1 MEHMRLHLHHTT
13 LLRWKDRCS
22 LSTIFFKYRV
32 SILVGTLLA
41 AIGTPWFLFMEFQH
55 GMVSDFGMRA
65 TFFGL
70 SLLVLGMA
78 ITFVLSRNLTQ
89 PQYDVTTERE
99 LEQQFQQRTAQL
111 EEANRKL
118 ELRLQSNTQKR
129 SVAEKERT
137 DALVALHNTEK
148 QLIQSQKLE
157 VVGRLAGG
165 IAHDFNNLLT
175 VILGYSEIANRNLT
189 AGDPLRHNLEEIT
202 NASKRAA
209 SLTRQLLA
217 FSRKQVMQPR
227 VFDLNTVISELEKM
241 LRRMIG
247 EDVEVHVSRQPNL
260 GRIKADPVQLEQ
272 VIMNLVV
279 NARDAMPRGG
289 TLSIETSNVYLDE
302 SYAREHVPVVA
313 GDYVM
318 LAISDTGCGMD
329 DETRQHIFEPFFT
342 TKEVGKGT
350 GLGLSMVYGI
360 VRQSGGTIWVYSE
373 AGRGTTFKIYF
384 PMVPAD
390 VKDYQHASQPLDPL
404 KGTETIL
411 LVEDADLVRTLTRR
425 VLENAGYRVLEA
437 ASAEAAIKLC
447 ESIHDEKIDLLL
459 TDVVMPGMNADD
471 MCRTLLAKQPGL
483 PVLYMSGYTDDAIVQ
498 RGMLEAGV
506 NFLEKPFSPT
516 SLALRV
522 REVLDHRPSAMQ
534 RQESASP

>member
-1 MEHMRLHLHHTT
+1 MEHVRLELQHTT
-13 LLRWKDRCS
+13 LLRWKERWS
-22 LSTIFFKYRV
+22 LSTVLFKYR
-32 SILVGTLLA
+32 LPLLA
-41 AIGTPWFLFMEFQH
+41 GTILATIGTPWILLIGFQDEILSSF
-55 GMVSDFGMRA
+55 VTRA
-65 TFFGL
+65 IFIGL
-70 SLLVLGMA
+70 SLLVMGMA
-78 ITFVLSRNLTQ
+78 VTFVLSRNTQ
-89 PQYDVTTERE
+89 PQYDITAQRK
-99 LEQQFQQRTAQL
+99 LEEQVQQRTAQL

-118 ELRLQSNTQKR
+118 ELRLRSNAQKR

-137 DALVALHNTEK
+137 DALVALHSTEK

-157 VVGRLAGG
+157 AVGRLAGG
-165 IAHDFNNLLT
+165 VAHDFNNLLT
-175 VILGYSEIANRNLT
+175 VILGYSEIANRNLS
-189 AGDPLRHNLEEIT
+189 AGDPLRHNLKEIT

-227 VFDLNTVISELEKM
+227 VFDLNAVITDLEKM

-289 TLSIETSNVYLDE
+289 NLSIETSNVYLDE
-302 SYAREHVPVVA
+302 SYAREHVPVIA

-318 LAISDTGCGMD
+318 LAISDSGCGMD

-360 VRQSGGTIWVYSE
+360 VTQSGGTIWVYSE

-384 PMVPAD
+384 PRVAAD
-390 VKDYQHASQPLDPL
+390 VKEHPHASQPVDAL

-425 VLENAGYRVLEA
+425 VLENAGYHVLEA

-447 ESIHDEKIDLLL
+447 ESIKDGDKIGLLL
-459 TDVVMPGMNADD
+459 TDVVMPGMNVDD
-471 MCRTLLAKQPGL
+471 MSKILLAKQPEMRI
-483 PVLYMSGYTDDAIVQ
+483 LYMSGYTDDAIVQ
-498 RGMLEAGV
+498 RGVLEAAV
-506 NFLEKPFSPT
+506 NFLEKPFSPA
-516 SLALRV
+516 SLTLKV
-522 REVLDHRPSAMQ
+522 REVLDHRAPVMQ
-534 RQESASP
+534 

>member
-1 MEHMRLHLHHTT
+1 MEHIRLELQHTT
-13 LLRWKDRCS
+13 LLRWKDRWS
-22 LSTIFFKYRV
+22 LSTIFFKYRL
-32 SILVGTLLA
+32 SLLVGTILA
-41 AIGTPWFLFMEFQH
+41 AIGTPWFLLIEFQNE
-55 GMVSDFGMRA
+55 MVSGFVMRA

-70 SLLVLGMA
+70 SLLVMGMA
-78 ITFVLSRNLTQ
+78 VTFVLSRNVTQ
-89 PQYDVTTERE
+89 PQYDLTTQRE
-99 LEQQFQQRTAQL
+99 LKQQVQQRTAQL

-129 SVAEKERT
+129 SVAEKECT
-137 DALVALHNTEK
+137 DALVALHNTQK

-157 VVGRLAGG
+157 AVGRLAGG
-165 IAHDFNNLLT
+165 VSHDFNNLLT
-175 VILGYSEIANRNLT
+175 VILGYSEIANRNLS

-202 NASKRAA
+202 KASKRAA

-217 FSRKQVMQPR
+217 FSRKQVMQPK
-227 VFDLNTVISELEKM
+227 VFDLNTVISDLEKM

-247 EDVEVHVSRQPNL
+247 EDVEVHVSQQPNL

-289 TLSIETSNVYLDE
+289 NLSIETSNVYLDE
-302 SYAREHVPVVA
+302 SYAREHMPMVA

-318 LAISDTGCGMD
+318 LTISDTGSGMD
-329 DETRQHIFEPFFT
+329 EETRQHIFEPFFT

-373 AGRGTTFKIYF
+373 AGQGTTFKIYF
-384 PMVPAD
+384 PRVSAED
-390 VKDYQHASQPLDPL
+390 VKDYRHASQPLDAL

-411 LVEDADLVRTLTRR
+411 LVEDADPVRTLTRR

-447 ESIHDEKIDLLL
+447 ESIHGEKIGLLL
-459 TDVVMPGMNADD
+459 TDVVMPGMNVDD
-471 MCRTLLAKQPGL
+471 MSKILLAKQPGM

-498 RGMLEAGV
+498 RGVFEAGI
-506 NFLEKPFSPT
+506 NFLEKPFSPA
-516 SLALRV
+516 SLALKV
-522 REVLDHRPSAMQ
+522 REVLDHRANARPLSVQ
-534 RQESASP
+534 